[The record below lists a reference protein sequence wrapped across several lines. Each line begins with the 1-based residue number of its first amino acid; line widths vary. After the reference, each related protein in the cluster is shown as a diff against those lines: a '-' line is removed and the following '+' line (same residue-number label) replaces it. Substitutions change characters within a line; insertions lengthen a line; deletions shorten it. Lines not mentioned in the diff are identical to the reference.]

1 MIETKTQEVES
12 VVTEQIETRD
22 ISPAVENTM
31 KQMLRQMDVLTNTV
45 SHPGRPGLLH
55 GPLCPDHLYTF
66 QVSILEQRLSMMES
80 KFVDVM
86 LNQNINNLQNEQ
98 FVSEQQHED
107 EPEVRH
113 VDPLEAELLE
123 SIDNSIKT

>member
-1 MIETKTQEVES
+1 
-12 VVTEQIETRD
+12 
-22 ISPAVENTM
+22 
-31 KQMLRQMDVLTNTV
+31 
-45 SHPGRPGLLH
+45 
-55 GPLCPDHLYTF
+55 
-66 QVSILEQRLSMMES
+66 MMES

-98 FVSEQQHED
+98 FIAEEHQD

>member
-1 MIETKTQEVES
+1 
-12 VVTEQIETRD
+12 
-22 ISPAVENTM
+22 
-31 KQMLRQMDVLTNTV
+31 
-45 SHPGRPGLLH
+45 
-55 GPLCPDHLYTF
+55 
-66 QVSILEQRLSMMES
+66 MMES

-107 EPEVRH
+107 EPEVQEVRH

-123 SIDNSIKT
+123 SIDNSIKTWNIPPALFSLRWLTF

>member
-45 SHPGRPGLLH
+45 SLPAFLAALILDLSH
-55 GPLCPDHLYTF
+55 CPWCHDHFFRY
-66 QVSILEQRLSMMES
+66 RY
-80 KFVDVM
+80 
-86 LNQNINNLQNEQ
+86 
-98 FVSEQQHED
+98 
-107 EPEVRH
+107 
-113 VDPLEAELLE
+113 
-123 SIDNSIKT
+123 

>member
-1 MIETKTQEVES
+1 MES
-12 VVTEQIETRD
+12 VETEQIETRD

-31 KQMLRQMDVLTNTV
+31 KQMLRQMDVLTNT
-45 SHPGRPGLLH
+45 
-55 GPLCPDHLYTF
+55 
-66 QVSILEQRLSMMES
+66 VSILEQRLSMMES

-98 FVSEQQHED
+98 FVAEEHED